1 MGKDTKE
8 IHQSTPMDIKIPDK
22 DAKALLAIEDMILS
36 SMKLGFDLSELD
48 ILDDVNASKRK
59 IEELGEKIAVNNPE
73 LAATILHIA
82 HSNYFD
88 HSAHGDVPSFFDA
101 VLRIGADRVKA
112 LIVSLSLFVLGKGPD
127 VRRRAAK
134 SASIGILG
142 RTIAEQMNLKD
153 EFIRQVEIGGL
164 LAQLGMNVLIKA
176 RNRGTELSD
185 EFIEK
190 YKVHMALRLIAR
202 FNMDPFLKKAV
213 DMSALAFDEDS
224 LALTGIIKLAEALT
238 EDSFGKYGK
247 LVLRSPLP
255 DNNEVLVRTAGDDV
269 RKFFSVLGLEEFIEI
284 RETPTK
290 RQQEAAKKGKQ
301 R

>member
-1 MGKDTKE
+1 
-8 IHQSTPMDIKIPDK
+8 MDIKIPDE
-22 DAKALLAIEDMILS
+22 DAKALLAIEEMILS

-48 ILDDVNASKRK
+48 ILDDVNASQRK
-59 IEELGEKIAVNNPE
+59 LQELGEKIAVTNPE

-112 LIVSLSLFVLGKGPD
+112 LIVSLSLFVLGKGPE

-134 SASIGILG
+134 SASIGILA

-153 EFIRQVEIGGL
+153 EFVRQVETGGL
-164 LAQLGMNVLIKA
+164 LAQLGMNVFIKA
-176 RNRGTELSD
+176 RNRGVELTD

-190 YKVHMALRLIAR
+190 YKVHMATTLAERLK
-202 FNMDPFLKKAV
+202 MDPFIKKAV
-213 DMSALAFDEDS
+213 DMSVLEFDEDS
-224 LALTGIIKLAEALT
+224 LALVGIIKLAEAVT
-238 EDSFGKYGK
+238 EDSFKKYGK
-247 LVLRSPLP
+247 LVLNSPLP
-255 DNNEVLVRTAGDDV
+255 DKKEILVRTVGDDV

-284 RETPTK
+284 REVPTE
-290 RQQEAAKKGKQ
+290 RQKDAAGKKGN
-301 R
+301 